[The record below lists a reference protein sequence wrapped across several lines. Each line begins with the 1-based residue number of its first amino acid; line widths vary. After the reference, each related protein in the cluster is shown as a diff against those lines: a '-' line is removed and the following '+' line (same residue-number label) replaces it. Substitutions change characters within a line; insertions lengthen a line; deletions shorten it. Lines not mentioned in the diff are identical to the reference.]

1 MAIWGLG
8 QKNWSLHDQVTGSRD
23 EIDTVSITRRAR
35 GKVQMLCR
43 QQKHLLKRTP
53 PLSQSLG
60 NPLHLQGRVEAL
72 EFLSKDQA
80 CEFLLQEASGTH
92 PHQRT
97 PSWVAA
103 AGYWIL
109 FLVLTLTYGRL
120 PFQSLGFSETS
131 LNESNN
137 PRLTGLLCKM
147 EETGQ
152 GEGPSVR
159 AFRPSFEFPS
169 TTKHWRGWCLTVMFS
184 DITES
189 PAWAHW
195 VTVHWPP
202 PAAGELQLDSA
213 CPGVPCPTPQGFLQ
227 DTWEEKD
234 TVLLP
239 AASATP
245 CRFRVGNGGCILLF
259 GCLF

>member
-1 MAIWGLG
+1 MDDSHSSHFA
-8 QKNWSLHDQVTGSRD
+8 
-23 EIDTVSITRRAR
+23 
-35 GKVQMLCR
+35 
-43 QQKHLLKRTP
+43 
-53 PLSQSLG
+53 SQR
-60 NPLHLQGRVEAL
+60 PR
-72 EFLSKDQA
+72 
-80 CEFLLQEASGTH
+80 C
-92 PHQRT
+92 
-97 PSWVAA
+97 
-103 AGYWIL
+103 
-109 FLVLTLTYGRL
+109 
-120 PFQSLGFSETS
+120 

-189 PAWAHW
+189 LAWAHW

-213 CPGVPCPTPQGFLQ
+213 CPTPQGFLQ

-234 TVLLP
+234 TALLP

-245 CRFRVGNGGCILLF
+245 CRFRVGDGGC
-259 GCLF
+259 CLAVCFKTSASCYAAGAQNQA